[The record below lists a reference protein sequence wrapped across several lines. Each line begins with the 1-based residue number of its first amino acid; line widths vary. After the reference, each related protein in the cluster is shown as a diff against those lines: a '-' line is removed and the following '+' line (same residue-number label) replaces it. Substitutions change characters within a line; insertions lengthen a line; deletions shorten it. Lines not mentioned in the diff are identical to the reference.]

1 MKTLNLKLEGRNII
15 LKFEARYSLGQA
27 KTFWEANFE
36 AKIEARPT
44 LRSGQANGARPG
56 FIVCP
61 IVQNVT
67 FWIVARQI
75 ELSFGRL
82 VCHEIKLHIYIKE

>member
-1 MKTLNLKLEGRNII
+1 MKTLNLKLEGRKII

-61 IVQNVT
+61 IVL
-67 FWIVARQI
+67 I
-75 ELSFGRL
+75 RL
-82 VCHEIKLHIYIKE
+82 FK

>member
-1 MKTLNLKLEGRNII
+1 MKTLNLKLEGRKII
-15 LKFEARYSLGQA
+15 LKFEARYSLGQADFWGKA

-44 LRSGQANGARPG
+44 LRSDQANGARPG

-61 IVQNVT
+61 IGN
-67 FWIVARQI
+67 
-75 ELSFGRL
+75 GG
-82 VCHEIKLHIYIKE
+82 